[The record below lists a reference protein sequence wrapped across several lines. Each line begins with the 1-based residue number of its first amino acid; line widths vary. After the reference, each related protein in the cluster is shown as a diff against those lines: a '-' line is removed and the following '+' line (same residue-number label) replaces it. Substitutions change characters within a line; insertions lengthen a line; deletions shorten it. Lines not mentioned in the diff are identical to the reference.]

1 MGKKALGIV
10 RRMDDL
16 GRVVVPME
24 VRKVRGWEAGTPI
37 EMFSDEK
44 GLYIREYGRD
54 REKQDIIDK
63 LDAAVENA
71 PTEVLEAIAAARD
84 YIKKNQG
91 GLNL

>member
-37 EMFSDEK
+37 EMFSDEN
-44 GLYIREYGRD
+44 GLYLREYGRD
-54 REKQDIIDK
+54 REVQEIIDK
-63 LDAAVENA
+63 LCAVDNEA
-71 PTEVLEAIAAARD
+71 PAEVKEALTAARD
-84 YIKKNQG
+84 YIMKIQG
-91 GLNL
+91 GLK